1 MMQFSTLIL
10 TIFCLASGASILL
23 MLWRQRQAQDV
34 GLRLSRLVTPS
45 ESERESGLARNDGPD
60 VTTLLPQIVKNRLY
74 QAGIEISKD
83 RFLSICIFALC
94 IVTAAAFAFGIMVAL
109 LALISVLLIT
119 AAIVD
124 YRARKRMDA
133 LSDAM
138 LGYFDRV
145 RQLLVVGNSL
155 SVALARATQSSP
167 PIVIEFFQPAIRRIA
182 NGAGVAE
189 SVNQLARE
197 LDLYELRLFGVA
209 IETNLRFG
217 GSLTAIL
224 ANLIENIRRRAA
236 VMREVRVTTSQIRA
250 SAWVLG
256 ILPMFVATIV
266 MMQSPEYM
274 RWFIDEPAG
283 RQMLIYCAIS
293 QVIGAF
299 MMRKVIRANNY

>member
-23 MLWRQRQAQDV
+23 MLWRQRQAKDV

-45 ESERESGLARNDGPD
+45 ESERESGLARNDWPD

>member
-45 ESERESGLARNDGPD
+45 ESERESGLARNDWPD

>member
-45 ESERESGLARNDGPD
+45 ESERESGLARNDWPD

-217 GSLTAIL
+217 GSLTAIH

-299 MMRKVIRANNY
+299 MMHKVIRANNY

>member
-45 ESERESGLARNDGPD
+45 ESERESGLARNDWPD

-109 LALISVLLIT
+109 LALISVFLIT

-274 RWFIDEPAG
+274 GWFIDEPAG

>member
-23 MLWRQRQAQDV
+23 MLWRQRQNQDV

-45 ESERESGLARNDGPD
+45 ESERESGLARNDWPD

-109 LALISVLLIT
+109 LALISVFLIT